1 MQSNNRKDIL
11 NLPLKALCL
20 AVAAACA
27 GSVWAEEDDEVQRL
41 IKPESSFTLG
51 AGHVSGDNQR
61 FGMYNGLSKEGTY
74 GIGSFSVIKRD
85 DDTGTWFRAQGRN
98 LGLSNAELRA
108 EHERQGAW
116 RYFVEFDQTT
126 RNTPYT
132 VFSNVQGVGTNNLT
146 LAQTPPAANR
156 ATAQLP
162 DFKVERLGSK
172 LGFSHY
178 FNPELE
184 FTVLFQNV
192 EKKGERLFGRGSAS
206 ASGSAQEFL
215 AEPINSITRQ
225 LDVVLNYTGDKL
237 QLAGGYYGSWYLNA
251 NNQLNVN
258 GGDVQLRNSQLP
270 FPSLPFSIIAL
281 PPDNFSHQLHLAGG
295 YQFTDKTRGNFKV
308 AYSHAGQM
316 DSFPAVPAANSG
328 SGTPTGGLNASGRN
342 DLGGRVDTTLL
353 QGGITSRLTKELSVL
368 ANLRYEDRD
377 DNTSLAQYIRP
388 ANASTNGYNEPRSLK
403 NLSGKVE
410 ATYRLPMGF
419 RVTGGVDGEQKQRSV
434 EGVRVVGYREQT
446 DEVSSRLE
454 VGRSI
459 SETINGSVAYIHSE
473 RTGSAYRTLQTW
485 NALTNNFNPGLSYSN
500 RVQPIFMADRNR
512 DKVRVFA
519 DWNPAESLNLQFAVE
534 QSQDK
539 YGAGRDILD
548 IGPRAGDARLYS
560 VDATWTVTDNWKVN
574 GWYTRTDTRMKQAS
588 GNNTATMP
596 YYTAALGNY
605 VDSIG
610 VGVRGKVTGSI
621 DVGADA
627 MVSSDLSRY
636 TLGANANSSIPD
648 IKYDQTTLKFFGRYA
663 VNKDTKVRLDYL
675 FDQRKIKDWTWNGTG
690 TAGANGLPYIYTDG
704 TWLYQNPQDKVHFI
718 GVSVNYAF
726 R

>member
-11 NLPLKALCL
+11 ALPRKALCL

-27 GSVWAEEDDEVQRL
+27 GSAWADEDEEVQRL
-41 IKPESSFTLG
+41 VKPESSFTLG
-51 AGHVSGDNQR
+51 TGHVSGDNQR
-61 FGMYNGLSKEGTY
+61 FGVYNGLSKEGTY

-85 DDTGTWFRAQGRN
+85 DATGTWFRAQGRN
-98 LGLSNAELRA
+98 LGLSTAELRM

-116 RYFVEFDQTT
+116 RYFVEFDETV

-132 VFSNVQGVGTNNLT
+132 VFSRLQGQGGNNQT
-146 LAQTPPAANR
+146 LPNTPPAATR

-184 FTVLFQNV
+184 FSVLFQNV
-192 EKKGERLFGRGSAS
+192 EKKGERLFGRGSGTS
-206 ASGSAQEFL
+206 QEFL
-215 AEPINSITRQ
+215 AEPINSVTRQ

-258 GGDVQLRNSQLP
+258 GGDAMLRLSQAP
-270 FPSLPFSIIAL
+270 FPSLPFSIMAL
-281 PPDNFSHQLHLAGG
+281 PPDNFAHQLHLAGG

-316 DSFPAVPAANSG
+316 DSFPAVSAPNNG
-328 SGTPTGGLNASGRN
+328 SGMPTGGLNASGRT
-342 DLGGRVDTTLL
+342 DLGGRVDTTLV

-377 DNTSLAQYIRP
+377 DNTSIARYIRP
-388 ANASTNGYNEPRSLK
+388 ANASTSGYNEPRSLK

-419 RVTGGVDGEQKQRSV
+419 RVTGGLDAEQKQRTV
-434 EGVRVVGYREQT
+434 DGVRVVGYREQT
-446 DEVSSRLE
+446 DEVSTRLE

-473 RTGSAYRTLQTW
+473 RTGSAFRTLQAW
-485 NALTNNFNPGLSYSN
+485 NPATNNFVAGSSYSN
-500 RVQPIFMADRNR
+500 RVQPIYMADRSR
-512 DKVRVFA
+512 DKIRVFA
-519 DWNPAESLNLQFAVE
+519 DWNPGESVNLQFAIE
-534 QSQDK
+534 QSQDQ
-539 YGAGRDILD
+539 YGVGRDTLN
-548 IGPRAGDARLYS
+548 IGPRSGDARLYS

-574 GWYTRTDTRMKQAS
+574 GWFSRSQTNMKQAS
-588 GNNTATMP
+588 GNNTATQP
-596 YYTAALGNY
+596 YYTASLGNY
-605 VDSIG
+605 VDSVG

-627 MVSSDLSRY
+627 MVSSDVSRY
-636 TLGANANSSIPD
+636 VLGRNAAASIPD

-663 VNKDTKVRLDYL
+663 LNKDTKVRLDYV

-704 TWLYQNPQDKVHFI
+704 TWLYQNPQDKVHFV